1 MVHHERA
8 PSDEPTLDDIL
19 ARDFAELK
27 VGESNLAGRPPK
39 RGDEGSK
46 AVQTTVPAV
55 YNQRIDAVEDRVL
68 CGQTARKESV
78 DDAPA
83 PTTTAPPKVLKS
95 PSAQPGATSMWT
107 GRTLING
114 RGQSGIHSEGQPRRG

>member
-1 MVHHERA
+1 MKRA

-27 VGESNLAGRPPK
+27 VGESNLTPTDPPK
-39 RGDEGSK
+39 EEETKEAK

-55 YNQRIDAVEDRVL
+55 YNQRIDAVEDRTSFAVKPP
-68 CGQTARKESV
+68 TKESV

-95 PSAQPGATSMWT
+95 PSAQPGDDFDVDW
-107 GRTLING
+107 
-114 RGQSGIHSEGQPRRG
+114 